1 VTGNHIPIKIQMPN
15 KVPFFTVIIP
25 VYNRSDL
32 VGESIES
39 VLAQEFKDF
48 ELIVVDDGS
57 TDDSVEV
64 LQHYALKDER
74 ITVVALPKN
83 EGRCFARNTGLEKAL
98 GEWICYLDSDDT
110 YYPNHLKVFFNLI
123 QLNPEFYAF
132 ATEQNINGK
141 NKKYRSRRLHLDN
154 IDLSLNDFIENNPLT
169 ANQICYKRD
178 LNVFWSSERIPISE
192 DWLFMRE
199 LVLKTTI
206 KKKAIVTNNLSD
218 HPNRSMNIAQ
228 TSEFV
233 KHNLLAANQFLQNN
247 QVPSGIE
254 KRILSYTKILCANV
268 YLNNKEKK
276 NAWVLFKESLKYP
289 HTFSYSLFYKA
300 IIKFFLV

>member
-1 VTGNHIPIKIQMPN
+1 MP
-15 KVPFFTVIIP
+15 KFTVIIP

-39 VLAQEFKDF
+39 VLAQEFNDF
-48 ELIVVDDGS
+48 ELILVDDGS
-57 TDDSVEV
+57 TDDSLKV
-64 LQHYALKDER
+64 LQQYALKDER
-74 ITVVALPKN
+74 IIVIALQKN
-83 EGRCFARNTGLEKAL
+83 EGRCFARNAGLNRAR

-110 YYPNHLKVFFNLI
+110 YYPNHLQVFYELI
-123 QLNPEFYAF
+123 KSFPEQLAF
-132 ATEQNINGK
+132 ASDQHINGK
-141 NKKYRSRRLHLDN
+141 IKTYRSSRLHKDN
-154 IDLSLNDFIENNPLT
+154 IYLSLNDFIENNPLT

-218 HPNRSMNIAQ
+218 HPNRSMNIVQ

-233 KHNLLAANQFLQNN
+233 KYNLLAANQFLQNN
-247 QVPSGIE
+247 HVPSAIE
-254 KRILSYTKILCANV
+254 SRILSYTIILCANV

-300 IIKFFLV
+300 IIKFILP